1 MAELSCVQQVKTG
14 GSVMNVIVIGQ
25 FKRATDWMV
34 GEIQLQPEVQ
44 QAVGVNTAAE
54 YLEAARELVD
64 FSAVIGHYKLLDY
77 KGAEA
82 ELAQE
87 NIFPLRR
94 IIASAAMSTQ
104 LLEWASEQFY
114 DGVID
119 LTDFRNTF
127 AVEVMDLLTVE
138 KGHGHAS
145 MSFPLTTN
153 VPAYIPYRDDIDV
166 AIVRMIS
173 YGFSNQE
180 IAANI
185 FLSVQTVRNRISRL
199 LEGSGARNRTHLC
212 TMFLLPY
219 TSYQNGEVLPILT
232 IESDPLVEKA
242 DLSASNE

>member
-1 MAELSCVQQVKTG
+1 
-14 GSVMNVIVIGQ
+14 MNVIVIGQ

-34 GEIQLQPEVQ
+34 NEIVQ
-44 QAVGVNTAAE
+44 QPQVRHAVSVNSAQE
-54 YLEAARELVD
+54 YLDAARELTD
-64 FSAVIGHYKLLDY
+64 FSVVIGHYKLLDY
-77 KGAEA
+77 KNCEA

-87 NIFPLRR
+87 NIFPRRR

-127 AVEVMDLLTVE
+127 AVEVAELLSVE

-145 MSFPLTTN
+145 VSFPLTTN

-166 AIVRMIS
+166 SIVRMIS

-180 IAANI
+180 IAENI

-219 TSYQNGEVLPILT
+219 TSYQNGEVLPILNMEKDPSAEPAS
-232 IESDPLVEKA
+232 ISESDE
-242 DLSASNE
+242 